1 MASMIAEGPST
12 QRFATDEERWQAV
25 IDRNRAADEAF
36 FRSVRTTGVYCR
48 PSCGARLP
56 RRENVAFHATPAEAE
71 AAGFR
76 ACLRCKPNLDRSED
90 AQAKAIARACRAIEE
105 AEEPPTLESLA
116 KIVGQSP
123 YHFHRVFK
131 AATGLTPKGYADAHR
146 GKRVRDGLKRAGTVT
161 EAIYSAGF
169 NSNGRFYAASD
180 ELLGMKPTDFREG
193 GAG

>member
-1 MASMIAEGPST
+1 M
-12 QRFATDEERWQAV
+12 
-25 IDRNRAADEAF
+25 
-36 FRSVRTTGVYCR
+36 
-48 PSCGARLP
+48 
-56 RRENVAFHATPAEAE
+56 
-71 AAGFR
+71 
-76 ACLRCKPNLDRSED
+76 
-90 AQAKAIARACRAIEE
+90 
-105 AEEPPTLESLA
+105 ESLA

-180 ELLGMKPTDFREG
+180 ELLGMTPTRLPRRRRRRDDPLRG
-193 GAG
+193 RRMLARRDPGCGDGQRRLRDHARR